1 MELFQQNI
9 GTDMGFRFGE
19 SIFAYFI
26 FIFLC
31 VLKYSYLEKLINYHK
46 YMY

>member
-1 MELFQQNI
+1 MELIQQNI
-9 GTDMGFRFGE
+9 ETDTGFRFGE
-19 SIFAYFI
+19 SIFAFFI

-31 VLKYSYLEKLINYHK
+31 VLKNSYLEKLINYHK